1 MKSSLSLTN
10 IRRKEKEKKKE
21 KKRKKKP
28 PYIYMLNFVQQKCPA
43 HTDHGYLRGINEMF
57 KNWGEI
63 NNHRPATVMLPSA
76 MKHDALIQVHCWK
89 QKHYNM
95 TNFQI
100 QLLKQ
105 EHGLP
110 QTR

>member
-1 MKSSLSLTN
+1 M
-10 IRRKEKEKKKE
+10 
-21 KKRKKKP
+21 
-28 PYIYMLNFVQQKCPA
+28 
-43 HTDHGYLRGINEMF
+43 GISEELIKF
-57 KNWGEI
+57 TKTGEI
-63 NNHRPATVMLPSA
+63 NNHQAATVMLPSE
-76 MKHDALIQVHCWK
+76 MKHDGLIQVHCWK

-100 QLLKQ
+100 QLLKL